1 MPMYVI
7 ERNIPQAG
15 AMSPTERQ
23 AGARTSCE
31 VLATLAPKV
40 QWQHSYFADD
50 KVFCV
55 YIADDEALVREHAQR
70 SGFPAD
76 AIHTVRAVV
85 DPTATEG

>member
-23 AGARTSCE
+23 AAARTSRE
-31 VLATLAPKV
+31 VLETLAPKV
-40 QWQHSYFADD
+40 QWQYSYFADD

-55 YIADDEALVREHAQR
+55 YIADDEALLLEHAQR

-76 AIHTVRAVV
+76 AIHAVRTVV
-85 DPTATEG
+85 DPSAAEG